1 VVERLRARDSPVP
14 LSPEKPSAELEP
26 LVGDEA
32 PTLS

>member
-1 VVERLRARDSPVP
+1 VP
-14 LSPEKPSAELEP
+14 LSPEKPPAELEP